1 MRKFL
6 MAALVAAAGLSTTS
20 FVAPAAASELGPV
33 RSYLDEGPA
42 VLAPRGFQNLCASR
56 PEFCVNQR
64 VEPGVSR
71 ILEQMGS
78 RYGNGSLHTD
88 APELTPERLRVL
100 DQVNLTVNA
109 SIFPTEDTGGDIWSF
124 SALAGDCEEYVLM
137 KREVLARL
145 GWPRS
150 AMRISVVR
158 GAGDYP
164 YHAVLVVATRGGEFV
179 LDNLSDKLTR
189 VQDSPYEFVVS
200 QSFQRPG
207 AWVRV
212 RAAQQ

>member
-1 MRKFL
+1 
-6 MAALVAAAGLSTTS
+6 MAACAVLAVG
-20 FVAPAAASELGPV
+20 AAASFGSPAVAFDRSGV
-33 RSYLDEGPA
+33 RSVLHEGAP

-64 VEPGVSR
+64 VDPDVSQ
-71 ILEQMGS
+71 ILGKMGAQ
-78 RYGNGSLHTD
+78 YGEHALRTD
-88 APELTPERLRVL
+88 APELTPERLQSLERVN
-100 DQVNLTVNA
+100 VTVNQ
-109 SIFPTEDTGGDIWSF
+109 SIYPTEDAGGDIWSF
-124 SALAGDCEEYVLM
+124 SAFAGDCEEYVLM

-179 LDNLSDKLTR
+179 LDNLTDRLTR
-189 VQDSPYEFVVS
+189 VEDSPYEFVVS
-200 QSFQRPG
+200 QSFERPG

-212 RAAQQ
+212 RTAN